1 MGARPC
7 LIINSVD
14 YITYVEM
21 SGIVW
26 SCDDLDSDESG
37 RTLDGLMHRYRVAQK
52 RKVTINLKPMKT
64 EDFAALSI
72 AIAAEYVTATILDPK
87 IGAQTTF
94 TFYNSSISSATIF
107 DDGVDCW
114 WSGGTFSLIEQ

>member
-7 LIINSVD
+7 LTIGAVD

-21 SGIVW
+21 SGIKW
-26 SCDDLDSDESG
+26 ECNDLDSDESG

-52 RKVTINLKPMKT
+52 RKITVNLKPMKT
-64 EDFAALSI
+64 EDFSALST

-87 IGAQTTF
+87 AGAQTSF
-94 TFYNSSISSATIF
+94 TFYSSSITGATIF
-107 DDGVDCW
+107 DDGIDCW